1 MRKIQTAALCCASAF
16 ATLAMSQTA
25 AAQIVGENPAL
36 DAKCLELMKPSP
48 NSGYTTL
55 AINVSSTSSS
65 STVDTGPG
73 TVAGIGTPTY
83 GGWTNFR
90 GFHVNGQSV
99 NIFAYGD
106 RSLIYPDGYR
116 TTVPTLTTTT
126 TITSGEC
133 HVHKPVNGN
142 GTGDDPLH
150 PGFDNAP
157 PGLQTDEPVSVTS
170 TTTTPGFRTFDS
182 PGPWTD
188 PTGSVVGGEAVICI
202 SPGRVPGTWRNQ
214 NGYTGVP
221 RACSRA
227 WYDTL
232 GSTPSV
238 SVPTI

>member
-1 MRKIQTAALCCASAF
+1 MRRFQTAALCCASAF
-16 ATLAMSQTA
+16 ALLAMPQVA
-25 AAQIVGENPAL
+25 AAQIVGENPEL
-36 DAKCLELMKPSP
+36 DAKCLELMKPAARSD
-48 NSGYTTL
+48 YTTL
-55 AINVSSTSSS
+55 AINVTSTSSS

-73 TVAGIGTPTY
+73 VVTGIGTPTY
-83 GGWTNFR
+83 GNWTNFR

-99 NIFAYGD
+99 NIFAFGD
-106 RSLIYPDGYR
+106 RSVIYPDGYR
-116 TTVPTLTTTT
+116 TTIPTLTTTV
-126 TITSGEC
+126 TSGEC
-133 HVHKPVNGN
+133 HVHKPVSGN

-170 TTTTPGFRTFDS
+170 STSVAGFRSFDT

-188 PTGSVVGGEAVICI
+188 PNASIAGGQVVICI

-227 WYDTL
+227 WYDEL

-238 SVPTI
+238 SLPTN